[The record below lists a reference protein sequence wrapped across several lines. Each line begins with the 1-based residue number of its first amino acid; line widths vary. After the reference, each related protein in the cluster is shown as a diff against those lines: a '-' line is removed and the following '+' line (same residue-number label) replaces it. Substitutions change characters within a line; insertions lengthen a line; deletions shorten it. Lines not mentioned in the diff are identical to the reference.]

1 VLPSSIVGKISIN
14 ILTTIGYCRIWCHQF
29 RLARTRKQVLSSQ
42 RIEDKSPTTDCGS
55 TDSVTDEQVVLSLW
69 EVMERKILIADKQNG
84 RPLQASDD
92 PYRLIAPGDSSAR
105 CWLKQVLAVYGIP
118 ASTHLQSR
126 VLYFLKPSDIGEIRM
141 NGRREK
147 KDRGTISSTRMGRS
161 VQ

>member
-1 VLPSSIVGKISIN
+1 M
-14 ILTTIGYCRIWCHQF
+14 
-29 RLARTRKQVLSSQ
+29 LSSQ
-42 RIEDKSPTTDCGS
+42 RIEDGS

-84 RPLQASDD
+84 RSFQASDD